1 MDEKIKAFAEL
12 LETPKVKEILEIG
25 KKIKKLD
32 KSMEKR
38 TLGIILISVI
48 SMTVLGF
55 ISFGFTGS
63 ILFFAVTVIA
73 SFWLFYSS
81 KKNMLLKYLTFYRNR
96 IPEIIGMAEE
106 VSVKSEDIP
115 MKDILST
122 IHNGKPVFRMCHKY
136 GDIYIGFLKFMSG
149 DTSLLQGL
157 AVSVP
162 CNNESTEFEEKLKEV
177 YSDFVIKKD
186 GDVAILFIP
195 GFDDYLGGRVDM
207 TDDLSL
213 PYLTRQYRYYLL
225 ADAFGK
231 GINGEEFD
239 KSIISEI

>member
-1 MDEKIKAFAEL
+1 MDEKIKAFEEL
-12 LETPKVKEILEIG
+12 CETSKAKEILEIG
-25 KKIKKLD
+25 EKIKKLD

-63 ILFFAVTVIA
+63 LIFFAITVIA

-81 KKNMLLKYLTFYRNR
+81 KKNMLLKYLAFYRNK
-96 IPEIIGMAEE
+96 IPQIIGIAED
-106 VSVKSEDIP
+106 VSVKSEDMP
-115 MKDILST
+115 KNNTLST
-122 IHNGKPVFRMCHKY
+122 IHDGKPVFRMCHKY
-136 GDIYIGFLKFMSG
+136 GDIYVGFLKFMSG

-162 CNNESTEFEEKLKEV
+162 YNSYNAGFEEKLKEL
-177 YSDFVIKKD
+177 YPDAVIKKD
-186 GDVAILFIP
+186 EYTAILFIP

-207 TDDLSL
+207 KDDLSL
-213 PYLTRQYRYYLL
+213 PYLMRQYRYYLL
-225 ADAFGK
+225 ADAFRRAMAD
-231 GINGEEFD
+231 EEFD
-239 KSIISEI
+239 ESVISEI

>member
-1 MDEKIKAFAEL
+1 MDEKIKAFEEL
-12 LETPKVKEILEIG
+12 CETSKVKEILEIG
-25 KKIKKLD
+25 EKIKKLD

-63 ILFFAVTVIA
+63 ILFFAITVIA

-81 KKNMLLKYLTFYRNR
+81 KKNTLLKYLTFYRNK
-96 IPEIIGMAEE
+96 IPQIIGVAEG
-106 VSVKSEDIP
+106 VSVKSEDMP
-115 MKDILST
+115 RKDTLST
-122 IHNGKPVFRMCHKY
+122 IHEGKPVFRMCHKY
-136 GDIYIGFLKFMSG
+136 DDIYMGFLKFMSG
-149 DTSLLQGL
+149 DKSLLQGF
-157 AVSVP
+157 AVAVP
-162 CNNESTEFEEKLKEV
+162 WNNEGTDFQEKLKEI

-186 GDVAILFIP
+186 GDTAILFIP
-195 GFDDYLGGRVDM
+195 GFDDYLGGRLEM
-207 TDDLSL
+207 IDDLSL

-231 GINGEEFD
+231 AMIGEAFD
-239 KSIISEI
+239 KNAINEI